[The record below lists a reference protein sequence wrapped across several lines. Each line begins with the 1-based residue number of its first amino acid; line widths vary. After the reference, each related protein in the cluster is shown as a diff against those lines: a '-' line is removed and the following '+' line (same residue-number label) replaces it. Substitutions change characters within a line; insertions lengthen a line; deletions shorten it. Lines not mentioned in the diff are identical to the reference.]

1 MKRTA
6 LTVMLGLFAMMLC
19 AGAMAQE
26 EKKAAKET
34 TLTGTLE
41 CVGCTLKKEYGAKAQ
56 CSVYGHQ
63 HGLKTAN
70 GKIYTF
76 LENDQSKDLRAGE
89 SKEQGHLHGK
99 KVQVTGRVLPKTQ
112 IIDVTSYKVV
122 K

>member
-6 LTVMLGLFAMMLC
+6 LTVVLGLLVVLALC

-26 EKKAAKET
+26 EKAAKET
-34 TLTGTLE
+34 TLSGTLV
-41 CVGCTLKKEYGAKAQ
+41 CIGCTLKKEHGAKAQ

-63 HGLKTAN
+63 HGLKTSD

-76 LENDQSKDLRAGE
+76 LENDQSKDLRAGT
-89 SKEQGHLHGK
+89 SKEKDDLHGK
-99 KVQVTGRVLPKTQ
+99 KVEITGTVLPKTQ
-112 IIDVTSYKVV
+112 IIDVTSYKLV